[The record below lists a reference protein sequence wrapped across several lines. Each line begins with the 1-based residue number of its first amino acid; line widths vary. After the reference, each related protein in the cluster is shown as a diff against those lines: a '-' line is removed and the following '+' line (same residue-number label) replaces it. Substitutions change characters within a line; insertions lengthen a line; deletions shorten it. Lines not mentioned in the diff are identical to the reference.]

1 MGRAPA
7 RARAELVARL
17 RERRPEIEQAV
28 LTRVHSIS
36 DPATVSDPTYAE
48 GLRRAVSA
56 AIEHGLT
63 GLEHGER
70 GAPAAPPELLAQARL
85 AARGGVSLDTVL
97 RRYFA
102 GYALL
107 GDFLVE
113 EAEREPSL
121 QGQELKHLLRAQ
133 STILDGLLAAVSEE
147 HAREEERHFES
158 SAQRRAECVERLLD
172 GELVDTSGLAYDFE
186 AHHLGLL
193 AFGPNAAEWARDL
206 AATIDCRS
214 LLIPRGEGTV
224 WAWLGSS
231 RSLDPDAL
239 PCPRGDELP
248 PGLCVAFGEPGEG
261 LAGWRFTHRQAAAAL
276 PVAQRGSEPLVRYR
290 DVALLASVIKDELL
304 VSSLRK
310 IYLEPL
316 ARQRDGGKAARE
328 TLRAYFDADRNVA
341 SAAASLG
348 VSRQAA
354 NSRLRTI
361 ESVLGR
367 PLSDCVLE
375 LEMALRIE
383 LMEPHHS

>member
-17 RERRPEIEQAV
+17 RSRRSEIEAAV

-113 EAEREPSL
+113 EAEREPGL

-147 HAREEERHFES
+147 HGREEERHFES

-172 GELVDTSGLAYDFE
+172 GELVDASGLAYDFE
-186 AHHLGLL
+186 AHHIGLV
-193 AFGPNAAEWARDL
+193 AFGPNAGEWVRDL
-206 AATIDCRS
+206 AATIDCRL

-224 WAWLGSS
+224 WAWFGSS
-231 RSLDPDAL
+231 RPLGPDAIPL
-239 PCPRGDELP
+239 PQGDELP

-261 LAGWRFTHRQAAAAL
+261 VAGWRFTHRQAAAAL
-276 PVAQRGSEPLVRYR
+276 PIAQRESEPAVRYR

-304 VSSLRK
+304 VSSLRES
-310 IYLEPL
+310 YLAPL
-316 ARQRDGGKAARE
+316 ERERDGGQTARE
-328 TLRAYFDADRNVA
+328 TLRAYFAAERHVS
-341 SAAASLG
+341 SAAVTLG
-348 VSRQAA
+348 VNRNTVA
-354 NSRLRTI
+354 SRLRAI
-361 ESVLGR
+361 EDLLGR
-367 PLSDCVLE
+367 SLTSCSAE
-375 LEMALRIE
+375 LEAALRLDE
-383 LMEPHHS
+383 